1 MFANWF
7 TEIVVL
13 REVPHILS
21 AEICLVELTQV
32 FLSYT
37 GCFDTVLYTYTIFNT
52 YSKPTAPS
60 MMW

>member
-13 REVPHILS
+13 REVLS
-21 AEICLVELTQV
+21 AEIYLTELTQV

>member
-13 REVPHILS
+13 REVLS
-21 AEICLVELTQV
+21 AEIYLTELTQV

-60 MMW
+60 MMQ